1 MWLSGKESAC
11 QCEMCKLDLW
21 VRKIPWRRKWQP
33 IPLFLPG
40 KCHGQRGLMGY
51 SPWGYKRVGTTLVT
65 KQHNYTHV
73 LSFLINYKLI
83 EVMIKLIT
91 FECLVS
97 RIVPCK

>member
-1 MWLSGKESAC
+1 
-11 QCEMCKLDLW
+11 
-21 VRKIPWRRKWQP
+21 
-33 IPLFLPG
+33 
-40 KCHGQRGLMGY
+40 MGY

-65 KQHNYTHV
+65 EQHSYTHV

-83 EVMIKLIT
+83 EVMTKLIT